1 MKALWHIRVGMT
13 ALWLV
18 GTNPVSASMPDTTL
32 VRKGETL
39 SARQETAQ
47 SLLMLNRFIDDA
59 STRPL
64 ARADSLLLLRALS
77 GNARNYQVLGNNHQA
92 LAYFQRAISLAK
104 LLDEQRRLAQLYNN
118 VFGIYYQQREYTQAE
133 DLLLLSLDINKKNN
147 DSTAIRN
154 NYNNL
159 GLLALGSKEYG
170 KVLGYYNLAVD
181 FTPQSDK
188 VGRSLILTNRA
199 DLYDVMG
206 QYAHAERELTEA
218 LRLQHGLPLTAQTIQ
233 TSLNMALLKARLGK
247 RTEAKALQPAIYRA
261 LHTLPLAAQV
271 NSLAQL
277 ADIHFALGDS
287 LAGLRDILR
296 FQRLDDSLRRAT
308 NTSQLQ
314 QLLVAYDTERLRQTN
329 DTLKTAVSHRTM
341 AFYGTAGFLVVLLAL
356 VGLLVRRM
364 RIDKQKSRLISEQQ
378 ERLLQY
384 EQREHER
391 RQKQL
396 ANELDHKNRQLTT
409 YTLDL
414 ASINEFHQHIAD
426 DLTELRSTVKD
437 PEASKSL
444 HDIILR
450 LGHFNDKPL
459 GDDFRIYFDEV
470 HPGFL
475 QKLAESYP
483 LSKTDLRLCAYLYLG
498 MTTKEIA
505 ALTYKEVRSVESQR
519 NRLRKKLGLAAG
531 SDFAEFFALFA
542 EKS

>member
-59 STRPL
+59 ATRPL

-133 DLLLLSLDINKKNN
+133 DLLLLSLDINKKVH

-314 QLLVAYDTERLRQTN
+314 QLLVAYEHLN
-329 DTLKTAVSHRTM
+329 DLIAIVYISKLGIVSQQCSHAFGRRAITQKDLYALAVRSGLVALSHIELQLIDLACIECELGRDNP
-341 AFYGTAGFLVVLLAL
+341 VVSLEFALIIIHVSSLLL
-356 VGLLVRRM
+356 PVLPSTIVIVSIDDGPCVIVFLLVKRLAENHVA
-364 RIDKQKSRLISEQQ
+364 RIGKCGRCRKGC
-378 ERLLQY
+378 
-384 EQREHER
+384 
-391 RQKQL
+391 K
-396 ANELDHKNRQLTT
+396 
-409 YTLDL
+409 
-414 ASINEFHQHIAD
+414 
-426 DLTELRSTVKD
+426 
-437 PEASKSL
+437 SKSL
-444 HDIILR
+444 
-450 LGHFNDKPL
+450 
-459 GDDFRIYFDEV
+459 
-470 HPGFL
+470 
-475 QKLAESYP
+475 QP
-483 LSKTDLRLCAYLYLG
+483 LSKTFC
-498 MTTKEIA
+498 
-505 ALTYKEVRSVESQR
+505 
-519 NRLRKKLGLAAG
+519 
-531 SDFAEFFALFA
+531 
-542 EKS
+542 